1 MLTSSRHPGLI
12 HVGHFTYKPF
22 HGALGFMMSCAAGV
36 LLVRVLLRLFQED
49 VVSESSMRL
58 AAVLSLF
65 GCLLF
70 YWGTTWFFSFIT
82 GYSRK
87 LIIGENGIRFGPSYF
102 SWPQVARIGVRLKR
116 GCYQVELVLQSG
128 WHVRRRLVTDD
139 GMTGEMSEEFIQA
152 LKREIQPRFP
162 GMEVVP
168 ASLGIT
174 RTEVEE
180 HRYPAQDAAP
190 SS

>member
-1 MLTSSRHPGLI
+1 
-12 HVGHFTYKPF
+12 
-22 HGALGFMMSCAAGV
+22 
-36 LLVRVLLRLFQED
+36 
-49 VVSESSMRL
+49 
-58 AAVLSLF
+58 
-65 GCLLF
+65 
-70 YWGTTWFFSFIT
+70 
-82 GYSRK
+82 
-87 LIIGENGIRFGPSYF
+87 
-102 SWPQVARIGVRLKR
+102 
-116 GCYQVELVLQSG
+116 LVLKSG

-180 HRYPAQDAAP
+180 HRHPSQDAAP
-190 SS
+190 AS